1 MSLAG
6 PEILYQEGPCFVVAK
21 PAGILTQAPPDIPSL
36 EGCVRQL
43 IRKCEGKTGNFYL
56 GVPHRLDRPV
66 SGALVLARHVR
77 ACRRLA
83 DQFAERSVGKIY
95 WAVVEGV
102 VQSPEGSWIDHM
114 RKIPGRA
121 KAEIV
126 SPDHP
131 DAREARLTYRVLEE
145 TTFGSLLEI
154 TLETGRMHQ
163 IRLQA
168 QSRGFPVLGDT
179 RYGAVHPFGVQHDDP
194 RLRSIALHGRLLTF
208 QHPMTRASV
217 TVEAPLTADWS
228 SLNLVA
234 PSGSPEKGG
243 PSMLG

>member
-1 MSLAG
+1 MSAVG

-21 PAGILTQAPPDIPSL
+21 PAGILTQAPADIPSI
-36 EGCVRQL
+36 ERSVRQL
-43 IRKCEGKTGNFYL
+43 IREREGKTGNFYL

-77 ACRRLA
+77 ACRRLSE
-83 DQFAERSVGKIY
+83 QFAERRVGKIY
-95 WAVVEGV
+95 WAVVEGM
-102 VQSPEGSWIDHM
+102 VQPAAGAWTDYM

-126 SPDHP
+126 PSDHP

-145 TTFGSLLEI
+145 TAFGSLLEI

-168 QSRGFPVLGDT
+168 KARGFPVLGDT
-179 RYGAVHPFGVQHDDP
+179 RYGSVHPFGVQHDDP
-194 RLRSIALHGRLLTF
+194 RLRSIALHGRVLSF
-208 QHPMTRASV
+208 QHPMTRDAV
-217 TVEAPLTADWS
+217 TVEAPLTVDWS
-228 SLNLVA
+228 SLKLASTSCLPASDGRV
-234 PSGSPEKGG
+234 
-243 PSMLG
+243 

>member
-1 MSLAG
+1 MSAVG

-21 PAGILTQAPPDIPSL
+21 PAGILTQAPADIPSI
-36 EGCVRQL
+36 ERSVRQL
-43 IRKCEGKTGNFYL
+43 IREREGKTGNFYL

-77 ACRRLA
+77 ACRRLSE
-83 DQFAERSVGKIY
+83 QFAERRVGKIY
-95 WAVVEGV
+95 WAVVEGM
-102 VQSPEGSWIDHM
+102 VQPAEGAWTDYM

-126 SPDHP
+126 PSDHP

-145 TTFGSLLEI
+145 TAFGSLLEI

-168 QSRGFPVLGDT
+168 KARGFPVLGDT
-179 RYGAVHPFGVQHDDP
+179 RYGSVHPFGVQHDDP
-194 RLRSIALHGRLLTF
+194 RLRSIALHGRVLSF
-208 QHPMTRASV
+208 QHPMTRDAV
-217 TVEAPLTADWS
+217 TVEAPLTVDWS
-228 SLNLVA
+228 SLKLA
-234 PSGSPEKGG
+234 STSCSPASDGRV
-243 PSMLG
+243 

>member
-1 MSLAG
+1 MSAVG

-21 PAGILTQAPPDIPSL
+21 PAGILTQAPADIPSI
-36 EGCVRQL
+36 ERSVRQL
-43 IRKCEGKTGNFYL
+43 IREREGKTGNFYL

-77 ACRRLA
+77 ACRRLSE
-83 DQFAERSVGKIY
+83 QFAERSVGKIY
-95 WAVVEGV
+95 WAVVEGM
-102 VQSPEGSWIDHM
+102 VQPAEGAWTDYM

-126 SPDHP
+126 PFDHP

-145 TTFGSLLEI
+145 TAFGSLLEI

-168 QSRGFPVLGDT
+168 KARGFPVLGDT
-179 RYGAVHPFGVQHDDP
+179 RYGSVHPFGVQHDDP
-194 RLRSIALHGRLLTF
+194 RLRSIALHGRVLSF
-208 QHPMTRASV
+208 QHPMTRDSV
-217 TVEAPLTADWS
+217 TVEAPLTVDWS
-228 SLNLVA
+228 PLKLASASRLPASEGRV
-234 PSGSPEKGG
+234 
-243 PSMLG
+243 

>member
-1 MSLAG
+1 MGAECL
-6 PEILYQEGPCFVVAK
+6 EILYQAGPCFVVAK
-21 PAGILTQAPPDIPSL
+21 PAGILTQAPADIPSI
-36 EGCVRQL
+36 ERSVRQL
-43 IRKCEGKTGNFYL
+43 IREREGKTGNFYL

-83 DQFAERSVGKIY
+83 EQFAERRVGKIY
-95 WAVVEGV
+95 WAVVEGT
-102 VQSPEGSWIDHM
+102 VQPVEGAWTDHM

-131 DAREARLTYRVLEE
+131 DAREARLTYRVLEATE
-145 TTFGSLLEI
+145 FGSLLEI

-168 QSRGFPVLGDT
+168 KARGFPVIGDT
-179 RYGAVHPFGVQHDDP
+179 RYGSVHSFGIQYDDP
-194 RLRSIALHGRLLTF
+194 RLRSIALHGRVLSF
-208 QHPMTRASV
+208 QHPMTRDSV
-217 TVEAPLTADWS
+217 TVEAPLTEDWAPLQLS
-228 SLNLVA
+228 SVSRPPASERGLR
-234 PSGSPEKGG
+234 
-243 PSMLG
+243 